1 LRGWLE
7 QRFGLDL
14 AAFGASAL
22 AEAVQARVRATGSE
36 RTEDYLGR
44 WRGDENERQALL
56 EQFLVGETWFFR
68 EWAAFEFLGEQARA
82 LAGRFRAGNPLRI
95 LCLPCA
101 SGEEAWSIA
110 ITLHEAGL
118 NAASASID
126 AVDLSHGAI
135 REARRGVYE
144 MRKLRGQPLARW
156 ADYLQAEGPERFR
169 VADVLRDMVA
179 FFQGNALDSKFLR
192 SRGTYD
198 MVFCRNMMIYM
209 SNQARS
215 RLCRLLA
222 GLLAPGG
229 LLFLGHAETLPAD
242 AGFSRHGG
250 FGAFAWRRDSEQ
262 AGQESNAVELRN
274 PFPMGHSVCISPL
287 PIAGSVEKASKAGWA
302 EERSPTVMS
311 KIDTPAQ
318 EDRRRSGLS
327 PTYGHF
333 MATCHLRY
341 PLAGEASGRDSKADG
356 GTIPA
361 GPAQPPSAP
370 AAPPPSALET
380 ARTLA
385 DRGAYGESLELL
397 EREQARRPLDPDLHA
412 LLGVLCD
419 VLGRHDKAV
428 THFRRALYLDPTHP
442 ESLAHLALL
451 LERRGN
457 PVEAGRLRQRLRRE

>member
-1 LRGWLE
+1 VTGPGGDELSGWLE

-36 RTEDYLGR
+36 RTEDYLGH

-82 LAGRFRAGNPLRI
+82 LAGRLRAGNPLRI

-135 REARRGVYE
+135 REARRGVYG

-179 FFQGNALDSKFLR
+179 FFQGNALDSKLLR
-192 SRGTYD
+192 NRGTYD

-222 GLLAPGG
+222 ELLAPDG

-262 AGQESNAVELRN
+262 AG
-274 PFPMGHSVCISPL
+274 
-287 PIAGSVEKASKAGWA
+287 IAGSGVKASKAGWA
-302 EERSPTVMS
+302 EERNPTVMS

-327 PTYGHF
+327 PTCGHF

-341 PLAGEASGRDSKADG
+341 PLAGEALGRDSKADG

-370 AAPPPSALET
+370 SAPPPSALET

-385 DRGAYGESLELL
+385 DRGAYGEALELL

-419 VLGRHDKAV
+419 VLGRHDQAV

-457 PVEAGRLRQRLRRE
+457 PVEAGRLRRRLRRE